1 MQISLSVTSSIE
13 IDGEE
18 ERTAGVHCF
27 KIEVFNTVKCLKFGF
42 KITFMCAYFKIS
54 LNLKYAMN
62 TASNLE
68 FNISVLNAFI
78 VIYRSSLNMNI

>member
-54 LNLKYAMN
+54 LNLQ
-62 TASNLE
+62 
-68 FNISVLNAFI
+68 AFFFTKMHF
-78 VIYRSSLNMNI
+78 LFH

>member
-54 LNLKYAMN
+54 LNLQAFFWYK
-62 TASNLE
+62 
-68 FNISVLNAFI
+68 NAFFI
-78 VIYRSSLNMNI
+78 SLTLQAFFYKNAFFNKMLL